1 MKEKIKIWLL
11 ALLMFAIVFVI
22 VNPVKGQSSQAKD
35 HAKMQS
41 YYSFDR
47 WERDQPK
54 VRIKAVKDA
63 VKQSKAIKGKNNQS
77 ARLVRKENRIR
88 KHIIK

>member
-22 VNPVKGQSSQAKD
+22 VNPVKAQAGLKY
-35 HAKMQS
+35 HQGLQK
-41 YYSFDR
+41 YHSFER
-47 WERDQPK
+47 WEKDQPK

-63 VKQSKAIKGKNNQS
+63 VKQYKAIKGNNNQS
-77 ARLVRKENRIR
+77 ARLIKKENRIR
-88 KHIIK
+88 KQIIK